1 MPCFLILF
9 FFLSLSWSFSLFA
22 EDSVEEKY
30 PVFTVDKT
38 VQCPECAK
46 NEYKEIKAPFSVRF
60 DSTKLVGVISS
71 EQGDLEFFY
80 ALSVSG
86 NIRKSQLSD
95 LYVEYIRKMRNSGL
109 DSSYFTGTLKL
120 NIWLKGGRV
129 REVFVEKTT
138 TEYRE
143 FDDAVLQCVR
153 RWSFPV
159 GKDEPPVLSVCVH
172 FIRTGASGTDAE
184 IKKYGRIRGGS
195 AY

>member
-1 MPCFLILF
+1 MF
-9 FFLSLSWSFSLFA
+9 FFLVACSSSLFA